1 MNYDNAEKA
10 LVQIIEKS
18 NKIHPLTKEELIF
31 LLSIDDADLQQRL
44 FEAARDQRSQNFED
58 KIFLYGFLYL
68 STYCRNRCQFCYF
81 RNPNMASR
89 RYRKDNDE
97 VVAAAKSLAASGV
110 HLIDLTMGED
120 PFFLGQGEK
129 GFSQLTGLITEVKSE
144 TSLPVMIS
152 PGVVPDHL
160 LSSFSKAGADWYAC
174 YQETHNRNLFSN
186 LRSDQNYDERI
197 GKKYSAHNSGLLI
210 EEGILTGI
218 GDHKEDIA
226 DSIMAMREMDAD
238 QIRVMSFVPQEGTPL
253 FEKFVADPQKEI
265 QIIAVLRM
273 AFPDRLIPAS
283 LDIDGLDGLKPRL
296 DAGANVVTSL
306 VPPGQG
312 LAGVAQSELDIE
324 EDRRSVESVKR
335 ILSAENLR
343 AATVDEYTSWIKMR
357 CGHIDNKT
365 VKESVAC

>member
-1 MNYDNAEKA
+1 MTNNNAETA
-10 LVQIIEKS
+10 LEKIIEKS
-18 NKIHPLTKEELIF
+18 DKCSPLTKEDLVF
-31 LLSIDDADLQQRL
+31 LLSIDDVSLKKRL
-44 FEAARDQRSQNFED
+44 FEAARDARSQHFDN

-68 STYCRNRCQFCYF
+68 STYCRNRCRFCYF

-97 VVAAAKSLAASGV
+97 VVEAAKRLAASGV

-120 PFFLGQGEK
+120 PYFLDRGEK
-129 GFSQLTGLITEVKSE
+129 GFKKLTGLISEVKSE

-152 PGVVPDHL
+152 PGVVPDIL
-160 LSSFSKAGADWYAC
+160 LGDFSKAGADWYAC
-174 YQETHNRNLFSN
+174 YQETHNRKLFSK
-186 LRSDQNYDERI
+186 LRLDQNYDERI

-210 EEGILTGI
+210 EEGILTGV
-218 GDHKEDIA
+218 GDHIEDIA
-226 DSIMAMREMDAD
+226 DSIIAMREMDAD

-253 FEKFVADPQKEI
+253 FDKFPADPQKEI

-335 ILSAENLR
+335 ILSDESLR
-343 AATVDEYTSWIKMR
+343 VATVDEYKSWIKIR
-357 CGHIDNKT
+357 CSHVDKKT
-365 VKESVAC
+365 LKESVAC